1 MRNITRLIA
10 ASFVSAP
17 LLIGAAGLA
26 SASAEDV
33 YHEHEMSVA
42 TSEGAGSE
50 GVYSGV
56 VDGVAFFLEHESWAD
71 DEGAYS
77 EETGSLA
84 DGHGWGGHGWGSDGA
99 HYWNSTNYAGEEGA
113 FSESVESHAGD
124 NGWGED
130 ADAEEAEVEGDDAEV
145 EVEVEEEETV
155 AGYDG

>member
-17 LLIGAAGLA
+17 VLIGAAGLA

-33 YHEHEMSVA
+33 HHEHEVSVA

-84 DGHGWGGHGWGSDGA
+84 GGHGWGGDHGSDGA
-99 HYWNSTNYAGEEGA
+99 HYWNSTHYAGEEGA

-130 ADAEEAEVEGDDAEV
+130 AEVEGDDV
-145 EVEVEEEETV
+145 EVEAEEE
-155 AGYDG
+155 